1 MARFVAGDIV
11 VIPFPFSDLTAT
23 KKRPAL
29 VLQSLSNDDLILCQI
44 TSKFKSDKYSIAIL
58 HTDFAEGALPLQSFA
73 RPNRLFT
80 ADEMLILYKAGT
92 LEAEKMA
99 AVVHWL
105 IEILRPE

>member
-29 VLQSLSNDDLILCQI
+29 VIQSLSNDDLILCQI
-44 TSKFKSDKYSIAIL
+44 TSKFKSDEYSVAIWQ
-58 HTDFAEGALPLQSFA
+58 TDFAEGSLPLQSFA

-80 ADEMLILYKAGT
+80 ADEKLILYKAGT
-92 LEAEKMA
+92 LKAEKMT
-99 AVVHWL
+99 AVVERL
-105 IEILRPE
+105 IEIVRPA